1 MSSYRLTP
9 RAADEIID
17 IEFYSIAQFGSRQ
30 AERYKQ
36 GLAACFELISSQPML
51 GRIAKNIGSDIRRH
65 EHGSHVIFYRS
76 EQEGILILAVVHER
90 SMPDLE
96 V

>member
-17 IEFYSIAQFGSRQ
+17 IEIYSIAQFGSRQ
-30 AERYKQ
+30 AERYKH
-36 GLAACFELISSQPML
+36 GLVACFELLTAQPML
-51 GRIAKNIGSDIRRH
+51 GRIARNIGPDIRRH
-65 EHGSHVIFYRS
+65 EHGSHVIFYRID
-76 EQEGILILAVVHER
+76 EEGILILAVVHER